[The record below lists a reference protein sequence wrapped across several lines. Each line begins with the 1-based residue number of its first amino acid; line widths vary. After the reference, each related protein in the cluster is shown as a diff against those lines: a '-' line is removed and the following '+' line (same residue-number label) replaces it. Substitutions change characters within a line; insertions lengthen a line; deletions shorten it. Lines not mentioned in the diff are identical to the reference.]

1 VQKEIVTSNP
11 VIQQDS
17 RSSVQK
23 AILRALLYYDI
34 WEYPLTTREL
44 HCFLPV
50 NGLDYGRF
58 RSFLE
63 KDGPG
68 EEVRR
73 RGEYFFL
80 ASRNPAIVESRQQ
93 MEKNAAKLWKIAR
106 VSMHV
111 IKRFP
116 FVRGVFISGDLSKN
130 ATKKESDV
138 DFFLVTS
145 PHRVW
150 ISRTLL
156 IVFKKIFLFNQ
167 KKYFCL
173 NNFTAVGHLQLDE
186 RNLFLATEIAHLTPL
201 FNSELHREYLREN
214 VWITEFFPN
223 YDPTVLPR
231 PRVSERGS
239 LLQRLLELPF
249 SLIPSDRLDQFLMRR
264 MQKVWAAR
272 YPGFDKQTRHRI
284 FRSTRGESRAYVGN
298 YQDRVID
305 LYRTKLHDYGLDQG

>member
-1 VQKEIVTSNP
+1 MQKETVTSEP
-11 VIQQDS
+11 VIRQDS

-34 WEYPLTTREL
+34 WEYPLTMKEL

-50 NGLDYGRF
+50 NGLDYDRF
-58 RSFLE
+58 RSLLE
-63 KDGPG
+63 KEGPG
-68 EEVRR
+68 EAVRR
-73 RGEYFFL
+73 SGEYFFL
-80 ASRNPAIVESRQQ
+80 SSRSPEIVETRQER
-93 MEKNAAKLWKIAR
+93 EKNAARLWKIAR

-116 FVRGVFISGDLSKN
+116 FVRGVFVSGDLSKN

-138 DFFLVTS
+138 DFFLVTTA
-145 PHRVW
+145 HRVW

-156 IVFKKIFLFNQ
+156 ILFKKIFLFNQ

-186 RNLFLATEIAHLTPL
+186 RNLFYATEIAHLTPL
-201 FNSELHREYLREN
+201 FNSGLHREYLQEN
-214 VWITEFFPN
+214 RWIRDFFPN
-223 YDPTVLPR
+223 FDPAVLAR

-249 SLIPSDRLDQFLMRR
+249 SLIPSDRLDQFLMQR
-264 MQKVWAAR
+264 MQKVWATR
-272 YPGFDKQTRHRI
+272 YPGFDQQTRHRI

-298 YQDRVID
+298 YQDRVIE
-305 LYRTKLHDYGLDQG
+305 LYRKRLHDYGLDEH